1 VNRRLL
7 GRSIVPLATGVAWVV
22 VAAATARLLV
32 PSNKLL
38 TAGLGGAI
46 AMAAAVAACLGIAL
60 LASTRP
66 SRGVLRLSMAL
77 ALLTLALA
85 GVLIVARAA
94 HETGVV
100 IAAAGLAAGGLTI
113 SQLRPARAA
122 G

>member
-1 VNRRLL
+1 VNTRLL
-7 GRSIVPLATGVAWVV
+7 GRSILPVATGLAWIV
-22 VAAATARLLV
+22 VAAATARLLI

-38 TAGLGGAI
+38 TAGLGGVV

-60 LASTRP
+60 VASIRP

-77 ALLTLALA
+77 ALLTLAVA
-85 GVLIVARAA
+85 GLLIVARAA

-100 IAAAGLAAGGLTI
+100 IGAAGLAAGALTI
-113 SQLRPARAA
+113 SQLRPAQAA